1 VFAATTVSRS
11 RTSWAEQRIPVLAA
25 DRPADD
31 LG

>member
-1 VFAATTVSRS
+1 VFASTTTLRR
-11 RTSWAEQRIPVLAA
+11 RTSWADQRIPVLAA